1 MAAVDVIVV
10 NDAVVVVDVK
20 VEGIIFIDGG
30 HVWLLC
36 LVGQRLE
43 TIEIEQLADNGRAGR
58 CRRRRTNGGR
68 IQLIV
73 VIFTAFDTVGC

>member
-20 VEGIIFIDGG
+20 VEGIVFTESRRI
-30 HVWLLC
+30 WLLC

-58 CRRRRTNGGR
+58 CRRCRTYGGR

-73 VIFTAFDTVGC
+73 VIFTAFDAVGC